1 MSTFLTILAAFAV
14 AALLVG
20 VIVGLALLK
29 SDHNRAPNPNPPS
42 QGDIGDRQYDDRGG
56 FGCGGDD

>member
-20 VIVGLALLK
+20 VIVGFAILK
-29 SDHNRAPNPNPPS
+29 SDHNRVPNPQS
-42 QGDIGDRQYDDRGG
+42 QGDTGDFQYDGNVGSD
-56 FGCGGDD
+56 CGGSD

>member
-20 VIVGLALLK
+20 VIVSFALLK
-29 SDHNRAPNPNPPS
+29 SDHNRVPDPQS
-42 QGDIGDRQYDDRGG
+42 QGDIGNGTYDGYDNS
-56 FGCGGDD
+56 GCGDAD